1 MKTRNPL
8 LATAT
13 ALLQALA
20 ANAQSSS
27 SSSQPSCSPTLT
39 ASYATPSVAE
49 GYIARL
55 VAQNLTS
62 PRGIKFDSQGALL
75 VVEEGRGI
83 SALNLVDSG
92 NDCVSVSGRKLVVDE
107 PTLNHGIETSGDGSV
122 VYGSSGETLW
132 SWEYSPS
139 EQANTSAPTAL
150 VTGMAGSDHTSRTL
164 KLSMWV
170 PGMMLINRG
179 SNDNIDPVA
188 ANMASGHSQ
197 VKAFNISNATEPY
210 EFNTDGVMLGWGLR
224 NDVGI
229 DEEPV
234 TGGIYTVENSADEIE
249 RSGQDIHQ
257 NNPAEELNFLGY
269 LNGTES
275 SNQGRN
281 FGYPECFTAWQ
292 PQDIPDFDGQVG
304 EQFAVPLNST
314 QNDTTCDLAN
324 RQAPRLAFQAHTAPL
339 DILFNSA
346 GTAAWISFH
355 GSWNR
360 DSPIGYD
367 LRVVEFENG
376 EPVAANTSRD
386 AAVPIMSNQDLS
398 ACPDGCFR
406 PVGLAWDSNGRL
418 FMSSDSTGEIYMI
431 VRADGNAT
439 SSVGSNATGTIPGV
453 TAGNSTRT
461 GSGGETGR

>member
-1 MKTRNPL
+1 M
-8 LATAT
+8 
-13 ALLQALA
+13 
-20 ANAQSSS
+20 
-27 SSSQPSCSPTLT
+27 
-39 ASYATPSVAE
+39 
-49 GYIARL
+49 
-55 VAQNLTS
+55 
-62 PRGIKFDSQGALL
+62 
-75 VVEEGRGI
+75 
-83 SALNLVDSG
+83 
-92 NDCVSVSGRKLVVDE
+92 
-107 PTLNHGIETSGDGSV
+107 
-122 VYGSSGETLW
+122 
-132 SWEYSPS
+132 
-139 EQANTSAPTAL
+139 
-150 VTGMAGSDHTSRTL
+150 
-164 KLSMWV
+164 
-170 PGMMLINRG
+170 
-179 SNDNIDPVA
+179 
-188 ANMASGHSQ
+188 
-197 VKAFNISNATEPY
+197 
-210 EFNTDGVMLGWGLR
+210 
-224 NDVGI
+224 
-229 DEEPV
+229 
-234 TGGIYTVENSADEIE
+234 
-249 RSGQDIHQ
+249 
-257 NNPAEELNFLGY
+257 GY

-339 DILFNSA
+339 DILFNPG

-367 LRVVEFENG
+367 LSVVEFENG
-376 EPVAANTSRD
+376 EPVAANTSRE

-461 GSGGETGR
+461 GSGAAASSSTAAAAGAVGVSALAGVFAVFAFLL